1 MLCGYALDGFNHRRY
16 EIHGIHGKNWPC
28 SRLSPGT
35 EHNLRKSKTEPNPH
49 TRLLDVPATG
59 NYNLYFVFE
68 NYQVRNLMA
77 NHKSAEKR
85 VRQNIKRNEINR
97 SNRSKLRT
105 QIKSLRASLSTGD
118 QKSSL
123 ELLNPT
129 VSLIDKAVNKGLIH
143 KNTAARYK
151 SRLTKHV
158 SEQA

>member
-1 MLCGYALDGFNHRRY
+1 
-16 EIHGIHGKNWPC
+16 
-28 SRLSPGT
+28 
-35 EHNLRKSKTEPNPH
+35 
-49 TRLLDVPATG
+49 
-59 NYNLYFVFE
+59 
-68 NYQVRNLMA
+68 MA

-85 VRQNIKRNEINR
+85 VRQNTKRNEINR

-118 QKSSL
+118 KKSST

-158 SEQA
+158 SGQA

>member
-1 MLCGYALDGFNHRRY
+1 
-16 EIHGIHGKNWPC
+16 
-28 SRLSPGT
+28 
-35 EHNLRKSKTEPNPH
+35 
-49 TRLLDVPATG
+49 
-59 NYNLYFVFE
+59 
-68 NYQVRNLMA
+68 MA

-85 VRQNIKRNEINR
+85 VRQNAKRNEINR

-105 QIKSLRASLSTGD
+105 QIKKLRSALVSTD
-118 QKSSL
+118 KKQCS

-158 SEQA
+158 SELA